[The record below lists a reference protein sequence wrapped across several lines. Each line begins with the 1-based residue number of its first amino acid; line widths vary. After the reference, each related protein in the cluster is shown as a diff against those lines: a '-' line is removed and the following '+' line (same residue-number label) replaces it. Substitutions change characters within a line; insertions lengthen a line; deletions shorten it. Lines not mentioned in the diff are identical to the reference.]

1 MLSKE
6 TGINLPVF
14 VPQSFRWPE
23 WKPFQFCPDQR
34 VRVALEEEQNAGL
47 ALYLAARDTL
57 KSER

>member
-6 TGINLPVF
+6 TGINLPIF

-23 WKPFQFCPDQR
+23 GEPFQFCPDQR
-34 VRVALEEEQNAGL
+34 VWIALEEEQNAEL
-47 ALYLAARDTL
+47 ALDLAANHTV